1 VFVVRAFLSV
11 YVAIA
16 ACSGG
21 SSAPA
26 PSPSCREL
34 NRAAQ
39 WVAALERCA
48 AEYFV
53 APDPTTGLLAA
64 RAAAYLQKWETAKLR
79 ARALIPGPRAADAE
93 ALLGECALQQGELP
107 AARGHLQW
115 ALAMHA
121 KEGKH
126 AEQARDGHQLAGVYF
141 NEGEYQRGLDVLQ
154 VARAA
159 AVRAND
165 ARMLVYLDIAAADLY
180 RVVGDARA
188 AEREIVRA
196 VADARDP
203 GDRALAHLKQGIFQT
218 AAGQLGPARV
228 TFERALAEERGLA
241 VPRKLHLEGSLLNL
255 AYIARKAGK
264 PAEALAR
271 LEEARPDEMDELT
284 RRMSRGVILAELG
297 KLDEAIADLQAA
309 EATNPM
315 GEWSWWVPYQLALV
329 ETKAGHA
336 DRAIEACR
344 RSVTKVTGL
353 ASRSGAYGP
362 LVIANLRQ
370 PHVHLIGLLAARGE
384 WSEVM
389 RVVTTLDTYALLDS
403 REAPA
408 DVLPTSDRAPLARPA
423 LARRPLGD
431 ASTVAEAWRG
441 RRLVVVVPGGERI
454 WRLVLQGG
462 ALEGKDLGEAA
473 RLDKL
478 ARVLETRPD
487 DAEAGRILG
496 EAMLGGL
503 APGAPIELL
512 AVGQLARAPL
522 AALRLGG
529 RLALAQHRLARVPGV
544 LPWKTAVAVAPPGT
558 PRAVVLGDPTE
569 NLPASAEEVKRV
581 AARLAVEP
589 RLGKAATRA
598 AFAAAAG
605 APLLHV
611 SGHSTQDLDGPALQL
626 ADGRVTPADLA
637 RLGAAPR
644 LVVLATCAAG
654 RGRDEV
660 GSGSIANAFLDAGA
674 QHVVATRWT
683 IDDRD
688 AVPFVAAFYAARGA
702 EDPLQGLAAAQLE
715 LAGKVQEQTRAA
727 FEVLAG
733 RPTLR

>member
-1 VFVVRAFLSV
+1 MRAFLSM
-11 YVAIA
+11 YVVIA

-21 SSAPA
+21 SPA
-26 PSPSCREL
+26 SVPPPPNCLEL
-34 NRAAQ
+34 NRAGKWA
-39 WVAALERCA
+39 AALERCA
-48 AEYFV
+48 AEYFA

-64 RAAAYLQKWETAKLR
+64 RAAAYLQKWEDAKQR
-79 ARALIPGPRAADAE
+79 ARALIPGPRASDAE
-93 ALLGECALQQGELP
+93 ALLGECALQQSQL
-107 AARGHLQW
+107 AVARGHLQR

-141 NEGEYQRGLDVLQ
+141 NEGEYQRGFDVLQ

-165 ARMLVYLDIAAADLY
+165 TRMLVYLDIAAADLY

-188 AEREIVRA
+188 AEREIARA
-196 VADARDP
+196 VAEARDP
-203 GDRALAHLKQGIFQT
+203 GDLALAHLKQGIFQT
-218 AAGQLGPARV
+218 EDGQLGPARI
-228 TFERALAEERGLA
+228 TFERALAEERALA

-255 AYIARKAGK
+255 AYIARKTGK
-264 PAEALAR
+264 SSEALAR

-284 RRMSRGVILAELG
+284 RRLNRGVIFAELG

-329 ETKAGHA
+329 ETKAGHV

-344 RSVTKVTGL
+344 RSVAKVTEL
-353 ASRSGAYGP
+353 ASRSGGYGP

-389 RVVTTLDTYALLDS
+389 RVVTALDAYALLDS
-403 REAPA
+403 REAPV
-408 DVLPTSDRAPLARPA
+408 DVLPTSDQAPPARPA
-423 LARRPLGD
+423 PARRPLGD

-478 ARVLETRPD
+478 ARVLETRPE

-503 APGAPIELL
+503 PPGAPIELL

-544 LPWKTAVAVAPPGT
+544 LPWKTAVTMAAPPG
-558 PRAVVLGDPTE
+558 PRAVVLGDPTRD
-569 NLPASAEEVKRV
+569 LPASAEEVKRV
-581 AARLAVEP
+581 AARLGVEP
-589 RLGKAATRA
+589 RLGVAATRA
-598 AFAAAAG
+598 VLAAAAG

-611 SGHSTQDLDGPALQL
+611 SGHTTQDLDGPALQL

-637 RLGAAPR
+637 RLGPVPR

-674 QHVVATRWT
+674 AHVVATRWT
-683 IDDRD
+683 IDDSEAA
-688 AVPFVAAFYAARGA
+688 AVVAAFYAARGA
-702 EDPLQGLAAAQLE
+702 EDPLRGLAAAQLE
-715 LAGKVQEQTRAA
+715 LAGKVKEQTRAA